1 MAGVLEGGFAAKC
14 SLVLD
19 AASECKSRL
28 LKCFGRQQIKQIR
41 EDFFQTVLGAVCH
54 KMSLR
59 LDQRHKG
66 LGIHLITS
74 ITVHAKRLKMTYF
87 SRCKLHWSGS

>member
-14 SLVLD
+14 FLVLD

-41 EDFFQTVLGAVCH
+41 LFQTVLGAFCH

-74 ITVHAKRLKMTYF
+74 ITVHAKRLKNTYF